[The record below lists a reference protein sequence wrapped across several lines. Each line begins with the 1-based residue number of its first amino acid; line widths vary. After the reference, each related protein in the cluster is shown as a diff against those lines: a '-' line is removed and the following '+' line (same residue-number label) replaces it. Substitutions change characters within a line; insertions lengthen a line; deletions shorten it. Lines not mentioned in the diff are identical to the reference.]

1 MTMVLSKQSSQRDN
15 SMCFCLLSALSF
27 SFLSLLCFTN
37 LVAQPVS
44 FSLLFIQP
52 RGLLLTTH
60 HTTQARL
67 LLCTRQFFAVWVEE
81 REAVVTPPT
90 ASGPPTPLSAFTV
103 NHINRSA
110 LRGNLI

>member
-1 MTMVLSKQSSQRDN
+1 
-15 SMCFCLLSALSF
+15 MCFCLLSALSF

-44 FSLLFIQP
+44 LSLLFIQP
-52 RGLLLTTH
+52 RGLLRTTHHTTH

-90 ASGPPTPLSAFTV
+90 ASGPPTPLSALQSITQTEV
-103 NHINRSA
+103 H
-110 LRGNLI
+110 